1 MAATSTAYGSC
12 VDTWFIWLHWA
23 PADAMMVVSDIGE
36 QWSPHTAPAMH
47 AEIEMIIIV
56 WFVPEKM
63 FTTIGMSM
71 PKVPHEV
78 PVAKARK
85 APTTNMIAGNSPRS
99 GPDTPPTKPATNSL
113 APRLSV
119 MVFSVHAKVSI
130 SIAGTI
136 ALKPSGIELQQS
148 VKLSTL
154 LIE

>member
-1 MAATSTAYGSC
+1 MAATSTTYGSC

-23 PADAMMVVSDIGE
+23 PADAMIVVSDIGE

-63 FTTIGMSM
+63 FTTIGMSI

-85 APTTNMIAGNSPRS
+85 APTRNMIA
-99 GPDTPPTKPATNSL
+99 
-113 APRLSV
+113 
-119 MVFSVHAKVSI
+119 
-130 SIAGTI
+130 
-136 ALKPSGIELQQS
+136 
-148 VKLSTL
+148 
-154 LIE
+154 

>member
-1 MAATSTAYGSC
+1 M
-12 VDTWFIWLHWA
+12 
-23 PADAMMVVSDIGE
+23 E
-36 QWSPHTAPAMH
+36 QWSPHTAPAIH
-47 AEIEMIIIV
+47 AEIEIIIIV
-56 WFVPEKM
+56 WFVPEKI
-63 FTTIGMSM
+63 FTTIGMSI

-85 APTTNMIAGNSPRS
+85 APTRNMIAGNSPS
-99 GPDTPPTKPATNSL
+99 NGPDTPPTKLRQIP

>member
-12 VDTWFIWLHWA
+12 VDTWFMWLHWA

-47 AEIEMIIIV
+47 AEIDIIIIV

-85 APTTNMIAGNSPRS
+85 APTRNMIAGILYQVYVMLECQCDNICITALHNRTRLRS
-99 GPDTPPTKPATNSL
+99 RA
-113 APRLSV
+113 A
-119 MVFSVHAKVSI
+119 M
-130 SIAGTI
+130 
-136 ALKPSGIELQQS
+136 
-148 VKLSTL
+148 
-154 LIE
+154 

>member
-36 QWSPHTAPAMH
+36 QWSPHTAPAIH

-99 GPDTPPTKPATNSL
+99 GPIHLPPSL
-113 APRLSV
+113 RQIPWRQGFLSWSLV
-119 MVFSVHAKVSI
+119 SMQRSV
-130 SIAGTI
+130 
-136 ALKPSGIELQQS
+136 
-148 VKLSTL
+148 
-154 LIE
+154 